1 MKNLCFI
8 TEPLNPETERGNQV
22 GGRAPLWG
30 EAFFK
35 KAGPLLCPNP
45 TANPVSVI
53 REDVKL

>member
-1 MKNLCFI
+1 MAAARRFGVK
-8 TEPLNPETERGNQV
+8 P
-22 GGRAPLWG
+22 
-30 EAFFK
+30 FFK

>member
-30 EAFFK
+30 ESFLKGRATLM
-35 KAGPLLCPNP
+35 PEPD
-45 TANPVSVI
+45 S
-53 REDVKL
+53 